1 MAYMFVEGSRSRTG
15 KAMVPKSGMLSVIV
29 SAVIE
34 GTVTLLTI
42 AQSILD
48 YLIVCFLFF
57 VFFFAIVV
65 KVVLKLFSYPV

>member
-1 MAYMFVEGSRSRTG
+1 
-15 KAMVPKSGMLSVIV
+15 MVPKSGMLSVIV